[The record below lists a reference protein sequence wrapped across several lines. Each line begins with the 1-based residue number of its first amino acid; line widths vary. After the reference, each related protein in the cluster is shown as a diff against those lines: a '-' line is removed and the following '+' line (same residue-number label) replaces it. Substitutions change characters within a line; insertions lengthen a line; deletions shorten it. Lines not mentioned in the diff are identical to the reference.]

1 MKRPHYKAVFISDT
15 HLGTKICKAQ
25 RLHRFLDS
33 FTSDYLFLVGDM
45 IDGWALLRRH
55 YWPKTHTEVLRRIL
69 KLSERCKVIYLP
81 GNHDDFVRPFLRE
94 DMSLANVV
102 IVDQYIYE
110 DIVVTH
116 GDYFDFTMKIPR
128 QVINLFA
135 HLWDWVHHDS
145 SKPALTDLMYKWFG
159 TERNIVKWVHRKG
172 YKGCLTG
179 HTHSPKIKGP
189 YMNCGDWVYNCSY
202 IVHNLDDTWEL
213 KYYGKRNQ
221 EDSGEVVQ
229 DVSETS
235 ESFCETSD
243 TEDGK
248 A

>member
-1 MKRPHYKAVFISDT
+1 MRRPHHKAVFISDT

-25 RLHRFLDS
+25 RLHRFLGS

-45 IDGWALLRRH
+45 IDGWALRRRH

-81 GNHDDFVRPFLRE
+81 GNHDDFVRPFLKSNIE
-94 DMSLANVV
+94 LAN
-102 IVDQYIYE
+102 IIMTDTYIYE
-110 DIVVTH
+110 GVYVTH
-116 GDYFDFTMKIPR
+116 GDYFDWTMRIPR
-128 QVINLFA
+128 QAINLFA
-135 HLWDWVHHDS
+135 HLWDWMPHNEGHKS
-145 SKPALTDLMYKWFG
+145 FTDTMYKWMG
-159 TERNIVKWVHRKG
+159 TETNIVRWIQRKG
-172 YKGCLTG
+172 YVACLTG
-179 HTHSPKIKGP
+179 HTHSPKIKEH
-189 YMNCGDWVYNCSY
+189 YMNCGDWTSNCSY
-202 IVHNLDDTWEL
+202 IVHTIDNTWEL